1 MNDHVHPTFRAIL
14 NGIVAQPAQLVR
26 AANKASPRRFT
37 AEPITGFA
45 RHRAKDKADALTR
58 ANERN
63 VEPLEEERIAARCRV
78 DRLQLRI
85 LRIEAKLARLPLLW
99 WLTKSGR
106 YKADWHAG
114 FDFAVEKLKTNKPEQ
129 VLSPTL
135 ALSPFESDA
144 FHDGARAA
152 VAEFEAAQSQRMGV

>member
-1 MNDHVHPTFRAIL
+1 MKALLRYRLARLKRKQEDVDARKDDKGDT
-14 NGIVAQPAQLVR
+14 LVSY
-26 AANKASPRRFT
+26 ATPSNAS
-37 AEPITGFA
+37 
-45 RHRAKDKADALTR
+45 L
-58 ANERN
+58 
-63 VEPLEEERIAARCRV
+63 LEEEHTTAFWEAV
-78 DRLQLRI
+78 GLRADI
-85 LRIEAKLARLPLLW
+85 KLLEARLREPSWFW